1 MARAWRAATKTVC
14 TIKEPWHHEILGRMR
29 VDFFETRE
37 KYRRQ
42 EVQGYMSW
50 ITRLSALA
58 LSLWLGWQWGSLEQ
72 RRLQADADL
81 ALFESNQQVQTL
93 YSDNERLTHKII
105 ELQAEKLAQ
114 NLTSDPQSS
123 KLIRLIK
130 GQIARG
136 TKMEQIYQSLQS
148 IGKPVNCRIIE
159 TASVAVATE
168 LYSGVESNVTL
179 FDGGLGLH
187 IEGQPQSQG
196 SKNDPWFDPN
206 RPIFVRFVYLGSQKV
221 ATGTLPMRTVLPA
234 EDWLLLVEL
243 DSSELQG
250 YVSLTVKNCAVR

>member
-1 MARAWRAATKTVC
+1 M
-14 TIKEPWHHEILGRMR
+14 
-29 VDFFETRE
+29 DFFETRE

-50 ITRLSALA
+50 ITRLSVLA
-58 LSLWLGWQWGSLEQ
+58 LTLWLGWQWGSLEQ

-81 ALFESNQQVQTL
+81 ALFESTQKAQTL
-93 YSDNERLTHKII
+93 YSDNERLKHKLR
-105 ELQAEKLAQ
+105 EMQAEKLAQ
-114 NLTSDPQSS
+114 NLTSGPQSS
-123 KLIRLIK
+123 KLTRLVK
-130 GQIARG
+130 GKIARG

-148 IGKPVNCRIIE
+148 IGKPVNCRVIE

-187 IEGQPQSQG
+187 IEGQPQAQG

-206 RPIFVRFVYLGSQKV
+206 RPISVRFVYLGSQKV

-234 EDWLLLVEL
+234 EDWLLLVEV
-243 DSSELQG
+243 DSAELQG

>member
-1 MARAWRAATKTVC
+1 M
-14 TIKEPWHHEILGRMR
+14 
-29 VDFFETRE
+29 DFFETRE

-58 LSLWLGWQWGSLEQ
+58 LMLWLGWQWGSLEQ

-81 ALFESNQQVQTL
+81 ALFESAQQVQTL
-93 YSDNERLTHKII
+93 YSDNERLKHKLR
-105 ELQAEKLAQ
+105 ELQAEQLAQ

-123 KLIRLIK
+123 KLTRLIK

-136 TKMEQIYQSLQS
+136 TKIEQIYQSLQS

-168 LYSGVESNVTL
+168 LYSGVESNITF

-187 IEGQPQSQG
+187 VEGEPAAQG
-196 SKNDPWFDPN
+196 SKNNPWFDTAKPLSA
-206 RPIFVRFVYLGSQKV
+206 RFIYLGSQKV
-221 ATGTLPMRTVLPA
+221 VKGMLPLKVVIPA
-234 EDWLLLVEL
+234 EDWLLAVEIRPA
-243 DSSELQG
+243 ELRG
-250 YVSLTVKNCAVR
+250 YVVVKLENCTIR

>member
-1 MARAWRAATKTVC
+1 M
-14 TIKEPWHHEILGRMR
+14 
-29 VDFFETRE
+29 DFFETRE

-58 LSLWLGWQWGSLEQ
+58 LMLWLGWQWGSLEQ

-81 ALFESNQQVQTL
+81 ALFESTQQVQTL
-93 YSDNERLTHKII
+93 YSDNERLKHKLR
-105 ELQAEKLAQ
+105 ELQAEQLAQ

-123 KLIRLIK
+123 KLTRLIK

-136 TKMEQIYQSLQS
+136 TKIEQIYQSLQS

-168 LYSGVESNVTL
+168 LYSGVESNITL

-187 IEGQPQSQG
+187 VEEEPAAQG
-196 SKNDPWFDPN
+196 SKNNPWFDTAKPLSA
-206 RPIFVRFVYLGSQKV
+206 RFIYLGSQKV
-221 ATGTLPMRTVLPA
+221 VKGMLPLKVVIPA
-234 EDWLLLVEL
+234 EDWLLAVEIRPA
-243 DSSELQG
+243 ELRG
-250 YVSLTVKNCAVR
+250 